1 MCNNIYSYLIYTF
14 IGPKPKTIEDF
25 WAMITQEEIS
35 TIICLTNLKEGAK
48 VILLMFNSKKEPCI
62 TVLHVYLKHYILK
75 SSVI

>member
-48 VILLMFNSKKEPCI
+48 VILLMFNSKKEPMYYC
-62 TVLHVYLKHYILK
+62 LARLF
-75 SSVI
+75 